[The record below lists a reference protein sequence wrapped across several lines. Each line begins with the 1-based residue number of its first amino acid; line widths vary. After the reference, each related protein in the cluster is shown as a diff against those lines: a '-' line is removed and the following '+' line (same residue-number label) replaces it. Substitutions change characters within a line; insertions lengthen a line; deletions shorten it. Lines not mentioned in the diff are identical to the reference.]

1 MLFPYSTFPYLI
13 WLNALNHGIAA
24 LLVPIAI
31 VILVSGVDDLFV
43 DLVWLYGWASAR
55 VSKTGTPAPS
65 EKDIR
70 QTPQRRIAIYVPC
83 WHEHGVI
90 GTMIEHTIAAI
101 NYQKYDFFIGAY
113 PNDEPTLNAVRAM
126 EKRFANVHL
135 AVCPHDGPTSK
146 ADCLNWIFQRMLLF
160 EETHQTLFETVVTH
174 DAEDLIHPDSLA
186 RFNYYG
192 ERYDFIQLPVFA
204 LPTPLHKLTHGVY
217 CDEFTEFQVRDMRAR
232 ELMGS
237 FIPSAGVGTA
247 YSRNSLEKLAQA
259 ESNRIFEP
267 ACLTEDYENGMRLHA
282 LGCPQFFVPPS
293 VNQNGLVA
301 TREYFPQGWSAAIR
315 QRCRW
320 IMGISLQTWDRHGW
334 SGNAALLYWL
344 WRDRKGLV
352 GNPVSLLA
360 NAVFVLS
367 AFTWVLAKLLHVPW
381 GLRVSWAHPRLFAAT
396 LTLLALQA
404 AVRMAMVARFYG
416 WVFALGV
423 PVRIVWANYINGCA
437 TLLALFRFARAR
449 MRRQPLVWL
458 KTEHAYPSR
467 TALFQHKRKI
477 GEILI
482 GLGFLDE
489 AEVEWALAERPQGMR
504 IGEYLVMTGK
514 ISEEDLYDALSLQ
527 QSVPVGKLRA
537 AEISQRTARSL
548 PKQVIQGRKVLP
560 YRIAEG
566 NMFLASPE
574 IPTDELSETL
584 RGFTR
589 MTPRYQ
595 LVTPANFEE
604 LTRALL

>member
-1 MLFPYSTFPYLI
+1 MLYLYTT
-13 WLNALNHGIAA
+13 WLLLLNNCIAA
-24 LLVPIAI
+24 VLVPIAL
-31 VILVSGVDDLFV
+31 VILVSGLDDLFV
-43 DLVWLYGWASAR
+43 DLVCLYGWVRRRLSR
-55 VSKTGTPAPS
+55 TFTPAPS

-70 QTPQRRIAIYVPC
+70 QVPQRRIAIYVPC
-83 WHEHGVI
+83 WKEHGVI
-90 GTMIEHTIAAI
+90 GTMIEHNIAAI
-101 NYQKYDFFIGAY
+101 NYRKYDFFIGAY

-160 EETHQTLFETVVTH
+160 EETHETLFETVVTH

-192 ERYDFIQLPVFA
+192 ERYDFVQLPVFA
-204 LPTPLHKLTHGVY
+204 LPTPLSKLTHGVY
-217 CDEFTEFQVRDMRAR
+217 CDEFTEFQMRDMRAR

-247 YSRNSLEKLAQA
+247 YSRKGLEMLAQT

-282 LGCPQFFVPPS
+282 LGCPQYFVPPA
-293 VNQNGLVA
+293 VNHNGLVA
-301 TREYFPQGWSAAIR
+301 TREYFPLDWRAAIR
-315 QRCRW
+315 QKCRW
-320 IMGISLQTWDRHGW
+320 VMGISLQTWDRHGW
-334 SGNAALLYWL
+334 SGHAAQVYWL

-352 GNPVSLLA
+352 GNPVGLLA
-360 NAVFVLS
+360 NFIFGLGALS
-367 AFTWVLAKLLHVPW
+367 WILAKLLHTPW
-381 GLRVSWAHPRLFAAT
+381 ALTQSWAHPKLLIVT
-396 LTLLALQA
+396 LALLIVH
-404 AVRMAMVARFYG
+404 AVVRIVMVTRFYG

-437 TLLALFRFARAR
+437 TVLALYRFARAR
-449 MRRQPLVWL
+449 MRRQPLVWV

-504 IGEYLVMTGK
+504 IGEYLVLTGK

-537 AEISQRTARSL
+537 EEISNRTARSL
-548 PKQVIQGRKVLP
+548 PKQVIQDCKVLP

-595 LVTPANFEE
+595 LVTPANFAE

>member
-1 MLFPYSTFPYLI
+1 MVSSLFTI
-13 WLNALNHGIAA
+13 WLSLLNHCIAVTLA
-24 LLVPIAI
+24 PIAI
-31 VILVSGVDDLFV
+31 VILVSGIDDLFV
-43 DLVWLYGWASAR
+43 NLVCLYGW
-55 VSKTGTPAPS
+55 VSRRMSIKSPAPS
-65 EKDIR
+65 EKEIR
-70 QTPQRRIAIYVPC
+70 QVPQRRIAIYVPC
-83 WHEHGVI
+83 WKEHGVI
-90 GTMIEHTIAAI
+90 GTMIEHNIAAI
-101 NYQKYDFFIGAY
+101 NYRKYDFFIGAY

-160 EETHQTLFETVVTH
+160 EETHDTRFETVVTH

-192 ERYDFIQLPVFA
+192 ERYDFVQLPVFA
-204 LPTPLHKLTHGVY
+204 LPTPLHKMTHGVY
-217 CDEFTEFQVRDMRAR
+217 CDEFTEFQVRDMAAR

-247 YSRNSLEKLAQA
+247 YSRGGLEKLAQA

-282 LGCPQFFVPPS
+282 LGCPQYFIPPAE
-293 VNQNGLVA
+293 NHNGLVA
-301 TREYFPQGWSAAIR
+301 TREYFPLDWRSAIR

-334 SGNAALLYWL
+334 SGHAALVYWL

-360 NAVFVLS
+360 NLIFLLGAL
-367 AFTWVLAKLLHVPW
+367 TWIVAKILHVPW
-381 GLRVSWAHPRLFAAT
+381 GLAQSWTHPRLLIVT
-396 LTLLALQA
+396 LSSLALH
-404 AVRMAMVARFYG
+404 AVIRMAMVARFYG
-416 WVFALGV
+416 YIFALGV
-423 PVRIVWANYINGCA
+423 PVRILWANYINGCA

-449 MRRQPLVWL
+449 MRRQPLVWV

-482 GLGFLDE
+482 GLGYLDE

-514 ISEEDLYDALSLQ
+514 ISEDDLYDALSLQ

-537 AEISQRTARSL
+537 EEISSRTARSL
-548 PKQVIQGRKVLP
+548 PKQVIQDCKVLP